1 VIYISAEREGNFCVT
16 FRAISTFDLIDI
28 FLEVNVTTTV
38 EGVRVSFGVYIDP
51 NQEPSES

>member
-1 VIYISAEREGNFCVT
+1 VIYISAEREGKFCVT
-16 FRAISTFDLIDI
+16 FRAISTLYLIDS

-51 NQEPSES
+51 H